1 MSAAGRGGMV
11 VCTGKEF
18 PTIPKVNLD
27 VASMFW
33 KIVFHG
39 MDVDILSEFGCWIRA
54 CLVH

>member
-39 MDVDILSEFGCWIRA
+39 MNVDILSEFGCWIRA